1 MSRLHPAHFILGIG
15 QQMFWA
21 ILALA
26 IALSAV
32 ELRCEALQLP
42 AAPGEPICTAEGA
55 EKTAITVCTLN
66 VQAGIPYSGKIAEY
80 RACPGEKPQFSAF
93 WETAGE
99 TSNLKE
105 DDVSSGVL
113 IGTHTWKNPGEY
125 QIRIESESV
134 SSRSDL
140 IPNRGQDRSP
150 KCATRGSS
158 GFGHVHV
165 FAPLP
170 PISMFI
176 SARNL
181 QAGRTYL
188 NAGAVALRQ
197 PAPPS
202 GTLLTLET
210 DQPGKIDVETSFG
223 RTGLG
228 RRTTYLWIK
237 PGSNTRSF
245 DLIVAPGLPE
255 EFEAQ
260 IKSDCAGAVV
270 SKSECDA
277 AYKGISTAKS
287 FAVKTRE
294 NSGK

>member
-1 MSRLHPAHFILGIG
+1 
-15 QQMFWA
+15 MFWA

-32 ELRCEALQLP
+32 DLRCEALQLP

-55 EKTAITVCTLN
+55 QKTAITVCTLN

-80 RACPGEKPQFSAF
+80 RACPGEKPRFSAF

-99 TSNLKE
+99 TSNLRE

-113 IGTHTWKNPGEY
+113 IGTHTWQNPGEY

-181 QAGRTYL
+181 QPGRTYP